1 MNPSQKKRLAEPPST
16 AKCTEIYEKNISQP
30 CNAQLQNSPQ
40 FQDHK
45 FSPGFVVT
53 PRFPLHALPNT
64 TCPSHHTDIPCH
76 DTCLVTTQ
84 QLSSQ
89 HSTPVMLRMNP
100 RCAQVVC
107 HPNCSLRNKD
117 TFFPRQNVQ
126 HDFIRAQIPTYRTA
140 GNVFP
145 LTNAFS
151 PKTCR
156 PKRIWSHKNTHQ
168 VSNPCFRLPQD
179 SQLSASCRKFR
190 YSRDTIE
197 RTRPTAPQTAFSDSL
212 LKELQRKPNTVYE
225 THWTKE
231 QITDGLESGSLLSGS
246 LRINPKVRDD
256 SYVKHPLG
264 DADIYI
270 HGLINRNRA
279 LPNDLVAVQ
288 LEPKENWRVFD
299 TYVTAIPA
307 TPNSPTSP
315 PKKQQK
321 YVNLA
326 DFLAQQRSDLEK
338 LIGSNLV
345 QKIADDLKSSADP
358 TDVSTTCANGKNI
371 LSPWWTVIQRTAR
384 VVGIIHEIHPRTCIG
399 RLLLPKS
406 NVKPKN
412 DGQNKD
418 PIQSTP
424 NGSAKKINS
433 GWSIASLIH
442 SHNPVPRL
450 VIPRSSCP
458 EAFQSHP
465 ESYNFTRFVARIS
478 SWPETSL
485 LPHGELLRSMSTK
498 SMELVESETERILI
512 NAGFLWGLDK
522 INYFTDPVIE
532 SVQAAVR
539 SSASN
544 MPQELALRR
553 DLRSQ
558 CVVTID
564 PSTARDLDDALH
576 CRVLDPKE
584 RDYLAAQGYLD
595 AFYEVGVHIAD
606 VSYFVRSDTAV
617 DEEAA
622 KRATTIYLVQLCVP
636 MLPRLLCE
644 ELCSLNEG
652 EDKLTFSV
660 IFTVSKQGQYLID
673 HPQDGWMSDTMP
685 KVEAPHT
692 PKSVQ
697 ESVLVLYE
705 LAMQRRKRRFTGGS
719 LRLDTVKLRFAL
731 DDDNQHPVGVSPYI
745 HTPSNWLVEEW
756 MLAANEAVAIY
767 LASHLPQTA
776 FLRRHPPP
784 SLKQLNEASSI
795 LESVGIKVNTETA
808 GSIQAS
814 ICDAAGCP
822 LETGFQFSSELAGLC
837 AEMSSDLPTS
847 EMEMIEQMKT
857 MELSDPSP
865 SAETSVYSSYKERK
879 DKLEHEARVLI
890 IVSLL
895 TKSMNLAEYFCLGE
909 LPQGTTTNHYALN
922 MEYYTHFTSPIRRY
936 ADILVHRQL
945 AAVLAQSAQKC
956 GDEKMAN
963 WYSETAITDTVTS
976 KELQTQ
982 AEVCNGKKLSARLA
996 GEESEELFFTL
1007 FVLETGPLTEIC
1019 AVIGILDHSFTVLL
1033 LSSGI
1038 TRRIYLKKLGLKRYE
1053 FVTGARVCGRVSE
1066 EMKLCLLWNW
1076 EGSDPSPATSPIR
1089 ESLAKG
1095 VEAPPCGCFYTE
1107 VKLLDMVRC
1116 RVQVASTESG
1126 DSDSKD
1132 NGTDE
1137 GLPKLVKIL
1146 PAPPTLIS
1154 TEEAE
1159 RLMEEGRAFQG
1170 QLRVVS
1176 PSLAFVDHPVDK
1188 RRVAIFGHDR
1198 SHALNDDIVIVKL
1211 HPMGL
1216 WKVSGTGPP
1225 CEIEKLDNGET
1236 SNTAASEFPEADS
1249 NVPDSVTADD
1259 TLDLDFCESS
1269 LAHPLC
1275 PEDFYRLPSKY
1286 RDLYR
1291 CRTLDELTFDPHS
1304 PWPADLPWNL
1314 NLSASPSVWNHL
1326 PSESLIRTGQVVC
1339 LFRKNS
1345 RSRRLIG
1352 QLAFFR
1358 PRIGRI
1364 TRNTPPLP
1372 AGAPA
1377 DDAICLFVPNSM
1389 NHTLIKLDPSSI
1401 PRSVLENRALGS
1413 KTNYICSITGWN
1425 YRMNIPSG
1433 VICEQLGDM
1442 NELEP
1447 ATEKILLEYGIEDK
1461 EFQPEHLQGLPG
1473 HPDEFTIPAV
1483 EYTQRRDFRS
1493 HCILTIDPPSAKDID
1508 DALHVKQLG
1517 DGLFEVGIHIADVSY
1532 FVKPGTPLDLEAAE
1546 RTTSVYLVQRIV
1558 DSWFGRSI
1566 IRSCAKL
1573 SYDQALALLKAS
1585 EGGLSEEKLQVV
1597 RALVPE
1603 PEAPFSYEQIQE
1615 SLVWLNRIARNLR
1628 KKRLENG
1635 ALTLQKA
1642 KIEFDLPSTT
1652 FNPIPEHGVDEPNA
1666 EDFCAISTVD
1676 KRTIWPRGYSIEA
1689 PGPANHLIEEWM
1701 LAANQAVAKRLF
1713 DEFWDRCVSEAGSS
1727 RGTLRRTTL
1736 KESQWPGILLRC
1748 HEPPAPADMNKL
1760 VSFLRDGGID
1770 LQEKTSKG
1778 LSDALEK
1785 HNNRLKEEGYTDE
1798 ERSALMDALS
1808 HLIYVRMKMAKYFSL
1823 DDLVLSQFQSELL
1836 SDKDR
1841 DKVLEATWHFG
1852 LSVPLYTHFTSPIRR
1867 YADLIVHRQLGLIL
1881 DGQYLTSISSTSK
1894 LIQQLHRFNYKT
1906 LLANRARVPTTT
1918 QNQTVTA
1925 PARLS
1930 LHASWCNHKR
1940 MMSRRAQEA
1949 SQRLFLTACLR
1960 FLKNT
1965 TNWEVIST
1973 ETSDKNKRNGSISTI
1988 RVEWIPAELHA
1999 TDADPSDAKQLF
2011 NVAGES
2017 VTPCVHELSVL
2028 SVVPCRIYCL
2038 PNRLSLHAEF
2048 LTSATMGAGNV
2059 PGRIR
2064 SKQPGF

>member
-1 MNPSQKKRLAEPPST
+1 MPEKR
-16 AKCTEIYEKNISQP
+16 EK
-30 CNAQLQNSPQ
+30 
-40 FQDHK
+40 
-45 FSPGFVVT
+45 
-53 PRFPLHALPNT
+53 
-64 TCPSHHTDIPCH
+64 
-76 DTCLVTTQ
+76 
-84 QLSSQ
+84 
-89 HSTPVMLRMNP
+89 M
-100 RCAQVVC
+100 
-107 HPNCSLRNKD
+107 
-117 TFFPRQNVQ
+117 
-126 HDFIRAQIPTYRTA
+126 
-140 GNVFP
+140 
-145 LTNAFS
+145 
-151 PKTCR
+151 
-156 PKRIWSHKNTHQ
+156 
-168 VSNPCFRLPQD
+168 
-179 SQLSASCRKFR
+179 
-190 YSRDTIE
+190 
-197 RTRPTAPQTAFSDSL
+197 
-212 LKELQRKPNTVYE
+212 
-225 THWTKE
+225 
-231 QITDGLESGSLLSGS
+231 
-246 LRINPKVRDD
+246 
-256 SYVKHPLG
+256 
-264 DADIYI
+264 
-270 HGLINRNRA
+270 NRA

-338 LIGSNLV
+338 APCVNNTFCEPLIYYASVYGIVNKLILFFGDVKSISITIIKTAIFSTVKSYMPTLPRQLIGSNLV

-458 EAFQSHP
+458 EAFKI
-465 ESYNFTRFVARIS
+465 VLKAIS
-478 SWPETSL
+478 AVSTTYSVNL
-485 LPHGELLRSMSTK
+485 LNHSELLRSMSTK

-660 IFTVSKQGQYLID
+660 IFTVSKQGQILTKWFGRTVIR
-673 HPQDGWMSDTMP
+673 SC
-685 KVEAPHT
+685 ARL
-692 PKSVQ
+692 S
-697 ESVLVLYE
+697 YE
-705 LAMQRRKRRFTGGS
+705 DAQLAMQRRKRRFTGGS

-996 GEESEELFFTL
+996 GEERDGSVDRDMRCDRYSGSFVHSAVTFF
-1007 FVLETGPLTEIC
+1007 G
-1019 AVIGILDHSFTVLL
+1019 
-1033 LSSGI
+1033 
-1038 TRRIYLKKLGLKRYE
+1038 
-1053 FVTGARVCGRVSE
+1053 
-1066 EMKLCLLWNW
+1066 NN
-1076 EGSDPSPATSPIR
+1076 SPH
-1089 ESLAKG
+1089 
-1095 VEAPPCGCFYTE
+1095 
-1107 VKLLDMVRC
+1107 
-1116 RVQVASTESG
+1116 
-1126 DSDSKD
+1126 
-1132 NGTDE
+1132 
-1137 GLPKLVKIL
+1137 LP
-1146 PAPPTLIS
+1146 
-1154 TEEAE
+1154 E
-1159 RLMEEGRAFQG
+1159 
-1170 QLRVVS
+1170 
-1176 PSLAFVDHPVDK
+1176 DK

-1275 PEDFYRLPSKY
+1275 PEDFYRLPKY
-1286 RDLYR
+1286 FDINDLWSIN
-1291 CRTLDELTFDPHS
+1291 E
-1304 PWPADLPWNL
+1304 
-1314 NLSASPSVWNHL
+1314 
-1326 PSESLIRTGQVVC
+1326 VVQC
-1339 LFRKNS
+1339 HVVYHC
-1345 RSRRLIG
+1345 
-1352 QLAFFR
+1352 FF
-1358 PRIGRI
+1358 
-1364 TRNTPPLP
+1364 L
-1372 AGAPA
+1372 
-1377 DDAICLFVPNSM
+1377 
-1389 NHTLIKLDPSSI
+1389 
-1401 PRSVLENRALGS
+1401 
-1413 KTNYICSITGWN
+1413 
-1425 YRMNIPSG
+1425 

-1808 HLIYVRMKMAKYFSL
+1808 HLIYVRMK
-1823 DDLVLSQFQSELL
+1823 
-1836 SDKDR
+1836 
-1841 DKVLEATWHFG
+1841 
-1852 LSVPLYTHFTSPIRR
+1852 
-1867 YADLIVHRQLGLIL
+1867 
-1881 DGQYLTSISSTSK
+1881 
-1894 LIQQLHRFNYKT
+1894 
-1906 LLANRARVPTTT
+1906 
-1918 QNQTVTA
+1918 
-1925 PARLS
+1925 
-1930 LHASWCNHKR
+1930 
-1940 MMSRRAQEA
+1940 
-1949 SQRLFLTACLR
+1949 